1 MQQKCYGLLRA
12 MKLTQ
17 QIEIHPQLSF
27 HHCFDIQPYVG
38 IAVFTFQ
45 WLKFRWDQWHSGGPL
60 HLQD

>member
-1 MQQKCYGLLRA
+1 MQQKCYGFLRA

-17 QIEIHPQLSF
+17 QIQIHPQLSF

-45 WLKFRWDQWHSGGPL
+45 WLKFRWD
-60 HLQD
+60 